1 MFHTAATND
10 GVEEREQYRTV
21 FIVRQLAVFIWLSY
35 FNKYLF
41 EEGTITE
48 KEYSQMTEKIANYKP
63 A

>member
-1 MFHTAATND
+1 MGTQNNNTGKD
-10 GVEEREQYRTV
+10 K
-21 FIVRQLAVFIWLSY
+21 QLAVFIWLSY